1 MVKSIGDFLLT
12 TTTLA
17 FNCQISQNIIQVFV
31 FDDTLDEGDETFQI
45 VLSLPSNA
53 PPNTTIQNPLVQNI
67 TIRNCK

>member
-1 MVKSIGDFLLT
+1 MVKFIGDFLLT
-12 TTTLA
+12 TTTIA
-17 FNCQISQNIIQVFV
+17 FNCQISQNIIQVFILNA
-31 FDDTLDEGDETFQI
+31 TLDEGDETFQI

>member
-1 MVKSIGDFLLT
+1 MVKFIGDFLLT
-12 TTTLA
+12 TTTIV
-17 FNCQISQNIIQVFV
+17 FDCQISQNIIEVFI
-31 FDDTLDEGDETFQI
+31 FDDTLDEGDEAFQI

>member
-1 MVKSIGDFLLT
+1 MVKFIGDFLLT
-12 TTTLA
+12 TTTIA
-17 FNCQISQNIIQVFV
+17 FNCQISQNIIQVFILN
-31 FDDTLDEGDETFQI
+31 DTLDEGDEAFQI